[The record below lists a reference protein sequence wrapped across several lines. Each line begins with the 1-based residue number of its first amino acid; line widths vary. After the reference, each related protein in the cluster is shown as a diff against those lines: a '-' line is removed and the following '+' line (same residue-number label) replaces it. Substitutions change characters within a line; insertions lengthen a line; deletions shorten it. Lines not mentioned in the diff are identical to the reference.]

1 MKEINNFLPLKLED
15 VDFFIKNYD
24 KFPVIEVSHS
34 QEEPVLNLTFR
45 MHNDFFKYEILF
57 KKIKGLEERLNYVR
71 KAFNSENIYPVFKM
85 MYCPFIWN
93 ATEDVEVREQIVLFL
108 EFADT
113 NYNFVNWDK
122 IKELFPDE
130 DYNPC
135 VSIEHEILP
144 IIFNM
149 YCSCSPSSLKINFDF
164 NLEIEEEFIKLFNY
178 LFFLK
183 TKKTVYEELLENS
196 FMFEGWF
203 PTPPEDIWDIT
214 SLKGTKKLK
223 VSTLQRLHRQTL
235 TLHYEEK
242 LFMLN

>member
-45 MHNDFFKYEILF
+45 MHDDFFKYEILF

-71 KAFNSENIYPVFKM
+71 KAFNTQNIYPTFKM
-85 MYCPFIWN
+85 MYCPFIYN
-93 ATEDVEVREQIVLFL
+93 ATDDIEVREQIVLFL
-108 EFADT
+108 HFADI
-113 NYNFVNWDK
+113 NHNDINWQK
-122 IKELFPDE
+122 IEELFPSE
-130 DYNPC
+130 YYNPC
-135 VSIEHEILP
+135 VLKEHKILP
-144 IIFNM
+144 NIYNS
-149 YCSCSPSSLKINFDF
+149 YCSYLPSSLKINFDF
-164 NLEIEEEFIKLFNY
+164 NLKIEEEFIKLFNY

-203 PTPPEDIWDIT
+203 PTQPEDIWDIT
-214 SLKGTKKLK
+214 SLKGNKKSR

-235 TLHYEEK
+235 TLHYENK